1 MALEFPSRYE
11 ALERLGK
18 GGGGEVW
25 AVRDRYTGARRALKV
40 LASDATESE
49 MSALVREAVTL
60 SGLEGLGVPRV
71 LRFGRLPGSGRP
83 YMVRELVDGKSLQ
96 DLIDEHADAAE
107 CLEALAAAASQA
119 TLLHRAG
126 LLHGDIKPANIIV
139 EDGGR
144 ATLVDLGLAAP
155 WRDAGTL
162 AQGLTPKYA
171 APELFLGK
179 PLTVRAEVYALGVA
193 LADIVESSG
202 ASIDPASR
210 AELVLVSQRAT
221 RKEPTDRFPS
231 ADEFASALRRA
242 ARSSE
247 PDGFAN
253 TAEVWPITGIEATSS
268 RLVQEVIELPPGAT
282 LVVRGPFGSG
292 RSVLLRRLAWS
303 LGVEG
308 RPLVWLD
315 ESLVA
320 SAEAVRAEMRA
331 HASFADVLIVADD
344 SSRLA
349 RDCLADLEAARREGA
364 RLVLVGDGP
373 LTEGAVP
380 FDVPPL
386 GIHAATE
393 LVRRAVPSLTDRLV
407 KRVVDTCRGRPG
419 ELRRFVRLIAERA
432 IASERDLEELAS
444 GFEGEPRSVLPVD
457 PLERA
462 VALLDRGRYNDAKE
476 ALGHVENGEPLAA
489 AIAWAR
495 LDLGL
500 GDAKSAH
507 DRLCSVKA
515 QADDAR
521 ETPLGKSW
529 IVHLGRARVGLGE
542 YASAL
547 ELLEPLGREA
557 GPLAAEALAYRGLA
571 LSYLGDGKAAEG
583 SLMDALERAK
593 AAGSR
598 RIEALAEACL
608 GSVLYRADDTERARK
623 AFERAIAAAEESG
636 EAGLLA
642 TTQLNLA
649 GLLRTSGDI
658 AGAIEHYEAAVD
670 MGRRAGRRATVQQAL
685 LNLANADV
693 YLGRL
698 ARARSSVEAV
708 DAQRDQLS
716 RVTLA
721 WLAGIK
727 AELLSRTREL
737 DKAVA
742 AYRQCAD
749 AYRGLG
755 RGVDAAEA
763 ELEGVLVAARRE
775 RPELSML
782 ASAIE
787 RAETDLGGSPAH
799 QSLLH
804 LAKASVAWAG
814 TDEGSARRE
823 LERALG
829 AAREAGQKE
838 WVWRT
843 LEARSEIEDF
853 AGQPVSAR
861 RDREEALATLEDIA
875 ARLPRDLREVF
886 WNDPRRRKLRTA
898 VGHTLGSART
908 EFAEAILA
916 TRDEVSILQ
925 SSSISSMTSTP
936 LERRLARILEINAEL
951 LGEVNLERLA
961 VRVTDHAVDMLQAER
976 GFVLLR
982 DAGGTLTVHTSRARA
997 GDAQHAEFSRSIAE
1011 QVVRTGEPVVAVNA
1025 KGDAR
1030 LQSFAS
1036 VHQLAL
1042 ESVACVPIQS
1052 RSGAAIGALYVET
1065 RLMPGATFERE
1076 LPTLR
1081 AFADQVGIALETAGL
1096 IRENAERAAALADA
1110 NRKLKT
1116 AQAELK
1122 ELLGDRTEQLKRA
1135 RQKLRDARDTLYGHF
1150 GYQGLVGTS
1159 AAMRRLYALIDRIK
1173 DTEVPVLITGESGT
1187 GKELAARAVHRASA
1201 RRDQPFFGLNCG
1213 AVPEHLL
1220 ESELFGHVRG
1230 AFTGADR
1237 ERKGLFREA
1246 DGGTLLLDEI
1256 GEMSQKM
1263 QTGLLRVLQ
1272 EKKVRAV
1279 GASQEQP
1286 VDVRLIFATH
1296 RDLSAMV
1303 KDGKFREDL
1312 FYRIHVV
1319 EMNLPPLRDRTED
1332 IPPLVDHFLGI
1343 FAARYKREKRSI
1355 SRDAMRRLVAYSWPG
1370 NVRQLE
1376 HVLLNAW
1383 VLSDSPVLEPHDFD
1397 VPDGRSFEP
1406 RPSSNADSKSE
1417 SSSHKGERETASK
1430 HARKETLSRHRRD
1443 EKERILQ
1450 ALQACNWNRV
1460 QAAKISGIPRRT
1472 FYRRLR
1478 EYGIQ

>member
-1 MALEFPSRYE
+1 
-11 ALERLGK
+11 
-18 GGGGEVW
+18 
-25 AVRDRYTGARRALKV
+25 V
-40 LASDATESE
+40 LAGDATESE
-49 MSALVREAVTL
+49 MTALVREAVTL

-83 YMVRELVDGKSLQ
+83 FMVRELVDGKSLQ
-96 DLIDEHADAAE
+96 DLVDEHVDSAD
-107 CLEALAAAASQA
+107 CLEALAATASQV

-155 WRDAGTL
+155 WRDAGTT

-171 APELFLGK
+171 APELFQGK

-193 LADIVESSG
+193 LADIVEG
-202 ASIDPASR
+202 CGKTIDAKMR
-210 AELVLVSQRAT
+210 AELQTVSERAT
-221 RKEPTDRFPS
+221 KAEPADRYPS

-242 ARSSE
+242 AHRSE
-247 PDGFAN
+247 PDGFGNA
-253 TAEVWPITGIEATSS
+253 AEVWPIAGIEATSS
-268 RLVQEVIELPPGAT
+268 RLMQAAVDLPPGGV
-282 LVVRGPFGSG
+282 LLIRGAFGSG

-315 ESLVA
+315 ESLAA
-320 SAEAVRAEMRA
+320 SATAVRAEMA
-331 HASFADVLIVADD
+331 ACSSFQDVIILVDD
-344 SSRLA
+344 ASRLA
-349 RDCLADLEAARREGA
+349 TECQPDLARARRAGA
-364 RLVLVGDGP
+364 RIVAVGEN
-373 LTEGAVP
+373 TVTQGAVP
-380 FDVPPL
+380 FDIPPL
-386 GIHAATE
+386 GAHAATE

-419 ELRRFVRLIAERA
+419 ELRRFVRAIAERA
-432 IASERDLEELAS
+432 IASEQDLDELAS
-444 GFEGEPRSVLPVD
+444 GFEGEPRSIPPSD
-457 PLERA
+457 PLARA
-462 VALLDRGRYNDAKE
+462 VGCLDRGRYNEARE
-476 ALGHVENGEPLAA
+476 ALEKISGGDPLAA
-489 AIAWAR
+489 AVAWAR
-495 LDLGL
+495 YDIGL
-500 GDAKSAH
+500 AEFRSAFDRLTSVKEKALADSGSTLAKSWTV
-507 DRLCSVKA
+507 L
-515 QADDAR
+515 
-521 ETPLGKSW
+521 
-529 IVHLGRARVGLGE
+529 IGRARVGLGE
-542 YASAL
+542 YAPAL
-547 ELLEPLGREA
+547 ELFEPLTSEPGTL
-557 GPLAAEALAYRGLA
+557 GAEALAYSGLA
-571 LSYLGDGKAAEG
+571 QSYLGDVKAAES
-583 SLMDALERAK
+583 SLNEAVARAK
-593 AAGSR
+593 ESGSR

-608 GSVLYRADDTERARK
+608 GPVLLRADQAEKARA
-623 AFERAIAAAEESG
+623 AFERAILAAEEAG

-642 TTQLNLA
+642 STQLNLA
-649 GLLRTSGDI
+649 SLLRVSGDI

-670 MGRRAGRRATVQQAL
+670 MGRRSGRRATVQQAL
-685 LNLANADV
+685 LNLANADIF
-693 YLGRL
+693 LGRV
-698 ARARSSVEAV
+698 ARARSSIEALE
-708 DAQRDQLS
+708 AQRDQMS

-721 WLAGIK
+721 WLTGIK
-727 AELLSRTREL
+727 AELFTRTREL

-742 AYRQCAD
+742 AYTECAN
-749 AYRGLG
+749 AYRDLG

-763 ELEGVLVAARRE
+763 QLEGVLVAARRE
-775 RPELSML
+775 QPDITALT
-782 ASAIE
+782 ATIAQ
-787 RAETDLGGSPAH
+787 AEADLGGSPAH
-799 QSLLH
+799 KHRLY
-804 LAKASVAWAG
+804 LAKASVAWAAN
-814 TDEGSARRE
+814 DEAAARRE
-823 LERALG
+823 LDRALV
-829 AAREAGQKE
+829 AAREAGQRE
-838 WVWRT
+838 WVWHT
-843 LEARSEIEDF
+843 LEARSEIEEYS
-853 AGQPVSAR
+853 GQPVSAR

-886 WNDPRRRKLRTA
+886 WNDPRRRKLRSA
-898 VGHTLGSART
+898 VAQTLGAART
-908 EFAEAILA
+908 EFADAILA
-916 TRDEVSILQ
+916 SREEVSILP
-925 SSSISSMTSTP
+925 STPITSMTSTP

-951 LGEVNLERLA
+951 LVEMNLERLA
-961 VRVTDHAVDMLQAER
+961 ERVTGHAVDMLQAER

-982 DAGGTLTVHTSRARA
+982 DSDGRLSVHTSRARA

-1025 KGDAR
+1025 KGDSR

-1052 RSGAAIGALYVET
+1052 RAGAAIGALYVET
-1065 RLMPGATFERE
+1065 RLMQGATFERE

-1081 AFADQVGIALETAGL
+1081 AFADQVGIALETAAL
-1096 IRENAERAAALADA
+1096 IRENTERATELADA
-1110 NRKLKT
+1110 NEKLEK

-1201 RRDQPFFGLNCG
+1201 RKELPFLGLNCG

-1256 GEMSQKM
+1256 GEMSSKM

-1279 GASQEQP
+1279 GASQEVA

-1296 RDLSAMV
+1296 RDLEALV
-1303 KDGKFREDL
+1303 KEGKFREDL

-1319 EMNLPPLRDRTED
+1319 EVNLPPLRDRTED

-1343 FAARYKREKRSI
+1343 FAARYKRDKRSV
-1355 SRDAMRRLVAYSWPG
+1355 SRDAMRRLVSYSWPG

-1383 VLSDSPVLEPHDFD
+1383 VLSDAPVLEPGDFE

-1406 RPSSNADSKSE
+1406 RVVVDEAPAAEPSSHGS
-1417 SSSHKGERETASK
+1417 ERETTSK
-1430 HARKETLSRHRRD
+1430 RSRKETLSRHRRD
-1443 EKERILQ
+1443 ERERILQ

>member
-1 MALEFPSRYE
+1 MALEFPPRYE

-40 LASDATESE
+40 LAGDATESE
-49 MSALVREAVTL
+49 MAALVREAVTL

-83 YMVRELVDGKSLQ
+83 FMVRELVDGKSLQ
-96 DLIDEHADAAE
+96 DLVDEHADSAD
-107 CLEALAAAASQA
+107 CIEALAATASQV

-155 WRDAGTL
+155 WRDAGTT

-171 APELFLGK
+171 APELFQGK

-193 LADIVESSG
+193 LADIVEG
-202 ASIDPASR
+202 CGKTIDAKMR
-210 AELVLVSQRAT
+210 AELQAVSERAT
-221 RKEPTDRFPS
+221 KAEPTDRYPS

-242 ARSSE
+242 AHRNE
-247 PDGFAN
+247 PSGSGDA
-253 TAEVWPITGIEATSS
+253 AEVWPISGIEATSS
-268 RLVQEVIELPPGAT
+268 RLAQAVVDLPPGGA
-282 LVVRGPFGSG
+282 LLIRGSFGSG

-315 ESLVA
+315 ESLAA
-320 SAEAVRAEMRA
+320 SATAVRAEMA
-331 HASFADVLIVADD
+331 AYSSFRDVLILADEA
-344 SSRLA
+344 SRLA
-349 RDCLADLEAARREGA
+349 PECHPDLVRARKEGA
-364 RLVLVGDGP
+364 RIVAVGENAVTP
-373 LTEGAVP
+373 GAVP

-386 GIHAATE
+386 GAHAATE

-419 ELRRFVRLIAERA
+419 ELRRFVRAIAERA
-432 IASERDLEELAS
+432 IASERDLDELAS
-444 GFEGEPRSVLPVD
+444 GFEGEPQSLPSD
-457 PLERA
+457 PLARA
-462 VALLDRGRYNDAKE
+462 VACLDRGRYNEARE
-476 ALGHVENGEPLAA
+476 ALEKISGGDPLAA
-489 AIAWAR
+489 AVAWAR
-495 LDLGL
+495 FHVGL
-500 GDAKSAH
+500 GESKSAH
-507 DRLCSVKA
+507 DRLVA
-515 QADDAR
+515 VQDQAERD
-521 ETPLGKSW
+521 PSSSLSKSW
-529 IVHLGRARVGLGE
+529 TVLVGRARFGMGE
-542 YASAL
+542 YAAAL
-547 ELLEPLGREA
+547 DLLEPMTHEPGTLG
-557 GPLAAEALAYRGLA
+557 AEALAYRGLA
-571 LSYLGDGKAAEG
+571 QSYLGDVKAAES
-583 SLMDALERAK
+583 SLMEAVTQAK
-593 AAGSR
+593 GSGSR
-598 RIEALAEACL
+598 RIEALAESCL
-608 GSVLYRADDTERARK
+608 GSVLLRADQAEKARE
-623 AFERAIAAAEESG
+623 ALERAIAAAEEAG

-649 GLLRTSGDI
+649 SLLRTSGDI

-670 MGRRAGRRATVQQAL
+670 MGRRSGRRATVQQAL
-685 LNLANADV
+685 LNLANADIF
-693 YLGRL
+693 LGRV
-698 ARARSSVEAV
+698 ARARSSIEAL
-708 DAQRDQLS
+708 DAQRDQMS

-721 WLAGIK
+721 WLTGIK
-727 AELLSRTREL
+727 AELYTRTREL

-742 AYRQCAD
+742 AFTECAD
-749 AYRGLG
+749 MYRELG

-763 ELEGVLVAARRE
+763 LLEGVMVAARRE
-775 RPELSML
+775 QPDVTALT
-782 ASAIE
+782 AAIAK
-787 RAETDLGGSPAH
+787 AEADLGGSPAH
-799 QSLLH
+799 KHRLY
-804 LAKASVAWAG
+804 LAKAGVAWAAS
-814 TDEGSARRE
+814 DEAAARRE
-823 LERALG
+823 LERALV
-829 AAREAGQKE
+829 AARETGQRE
-838 WVWRT
+838 WVWHT
-843 LEARSEIEDF
+843 LEARSEIEEY

-886 WNDPRRRKLRTA
+886 WNDPRRRKLRSA
-898 VGHTLGSART
+898 VAQTLGTART

-916 TRDEVSILQ
+916 SRDEVSILP
-925 SSSISSMTSTP
+925 STPITSMTSTP

-951 LGEVNLERLA
+951 LGEMNLERLA
-961 VRVTDHAVDMLQAER
+961 ERVTGHAVDMLQAER

-982 DAGGTLTVHTSRARA
+982 DSDGRLSVHTSRARA

-1025 KGDAR
+1025 KGDSR

-1052 RSGAAIGALYVET
+1052 RAGAAIGALYVET
-1065 RLMPGATFERE
+1065 RLMQGATFERE

-1081 AFADQVGIALETAGL
+1081 AFADQVGIALETAAL
-1096 IRENAERAAALADA
+1096 IRENAERASELADA
-1110 NRKLKT
+1110 NQQLEK

-1201 RRDQPFFGLNCG
+1201 RKEQPFFGLNCG

-1256 GEMSQKM
+1256 GEMSSKM

-1272 EKKVRAV
+1272 ERKVRAV
-1279 GASQEQP
+1279 GASQEVA

-1296 RDLSAMV
+1296 RDLSALV
-1303 KDGKFREDL
+1303 KEGKFREDL

-1319 EMNLPPLRDRTED
+1319 ELNLPPLRDRTED

-1343 FAARYKREKRSI
+1343 FAARYKRDKRSV
-1355 SRDAMRRLVAYSWPG
+1355 SRDAMRRLVAYPWPG

-1383 VLSDSPVLEPHDFD
+1383 VLSDAPVLEPGDFE

-1406 RPSSNADSKSE
+1406 RVAEDEAPQADPSSHAAD
-1417 SSSHKGERETASK
+1417 RETANK
-1430 HARKETLSRHRRD
+1430 RARKETLSRHRRD
-1443 EKERILQ
+1443 ERERILQ